1 MREIKESVAK
11 EELHRLTD
19 VLSDYE
25 CSHLLRAVRGV
36 AEGDRFW
43 EGDCGHFYNEYVK
56 VRYFPSSRNSPTAPS
71 SETGAFVPL
80 ALVKAYPDADR
91 VPLPMADPLEPSL
104 GDTLLHRR
112 SRRNYADAPL
122 TLPQLS
128 TLLYHAAGATT
139 SAPAYGLPAL
149 PLRTFPSHGGLQSP
163 ELYVA
168 ARAVTGLP
176 PGLYHYHALDHA
188 LERFACGDH
197 AARLRQLTFDEEYVE
212 SAAAVLLM
220 TGYYERLKWKY
231 GERAYR
237 FMCLDAGFLGQN
249 VYLTAEA
256 MGLGVCALSGFAQ
269 DAVEE
274 LLKIDGKDEIAL
286 LCLTLGPVSKS
297 T

>member
-1 MREIKESVAK
+1 MREIKERRAK
-11 EELHRLTD
+11 EELHRLVD

-25 CSHLLRAVRGV
+25 CTHLLRAVRGV

-56 VRYFPSSRNSPTAPS
+56 VRYFAISRNSPTAPS
-71 SETGAFVPL
+71 PTAGAFVPL
-80 ALVKAYPDADR
+80 ALIKSYPDADR
-91 VPLPMADPLEPSL
+91 VPLPIADPLESRV
-104 GDTLLHRR
+104 GAVLLRRR
-112 SRRNYADAPL
+112 SRRNYTDAPL

-128 TLLYHAAGATT
+128 TLLHHAAGVTT
-139 SAPAYGLPAL
+139 VAPAYGLSSL
-149 PLRTFPSHGGLQSP
+149 PMRTFPSHGGLQSP
-163 ELYVA
+163 ELYLA
-168 ARAVTGLP
+168 AHAVTDLP
-176 PGLYHYHALDHA
+176 PGLYHYHPLDHA
-188 LERFACGDH
+188 LERLASGDH

-212 SAAAVLLM
+212 SAAAVLLV

-256 MGLGVCALSGFAQ
+256 MGLGVCAVSGFAQ

-274 LLKIDGKDEIAL
+274 VLEVDGKDEIAL
-286 LCLTLGPVSKS
+286 LCITLGHV
-297 T
+297 

>member
-1 MREIKESVAK
+1 MREIKEQEAK
-11 EELHRLTD
+11 EELHRLVD

-25 CSHLLRAVRGV
+25 CTHLLRAVRGV

-56 VRYFPSSRNSPTAPS
+56 VRYFTTSRNPPTAHPP
-71 SETGAFVPL
+71 ETDAFVPL
-80 ALVKAYPDADR
+80 TLIKSYPDADR
-91 VPLPMADPLEPSL
+91 VSLPMADPLESSV
-104 GDTLLHRR
+104 GDALRHRR

-128 TLLYHAAGATT
+128 TLLHHAAGVTT

-163 ELYVA
+163 ELYLA

-188 LERFACGDH
+188 LERFASGDH
-197 AARLRQLTFDEEYVE
+197 SARLRQFTFDEEYVE
-212 SAAAVLLM
+212 RAAAVLLV

-237 FMCLDAGFLGQN
+237 FMCLDSGFLSQN
-249 VYLTAEA
+249 IYLTAEA

-274 LLKIDGKDEIAL
+274 VLEVDGKDEIAL
-286 LCLTLGPVSKS
+286 LCLTLGHVSKS
-297 T
+297 P